1 MQNRLVKKI
10 ALTAPA
16 NALIHPVGEIGTVQ
30 IRLNRSILHK
40 TGMHTMPEPQDP
52 DHKSYSVPPVE
63 RAIKL
68 LRHIGD
74 GNTCRNLS
82 TASKTLGINRT
93 TLIRLIHTLLDARMI
108 EEIAEGAG
116 YRLGVGLI
124 SLGAQAIHGRDLV
137 HICQPILVKLCAQT
151 GMSAHL
157 GVLDGHDIVYLSRE
171 TPNTHLVSNVRAG
184 SRLPAHASSIGRA
197 ILAEIDEAGIRD
209 IFADRTLTQ
218 STEKTPVTLTA
229 IIGQAKQDRI
239 AGIAWSEGNFE
250 QGIGSCA
257 AVIRDYQGKPAGAIN
272 VSGPQHAFA
281 QETES
286 GADDIKRAV
295 ARACHQASLELGYS
309 GPGPAI

>member
-1 MQNRLVKKI
+1 MSDL
-10 ALTAPA
+10 
-16 NALIHPVGEIGTVQ
+16 
-30 IRLNRSILHK
+30 
-40 TGMHTMPEPQDP
+40 QDLA
-52 DHKSYSVPPVE
+52 HKSYSVPPVV

-124 SLGAQAIHGRDLV
+124 SLGAQAMHGRDLV
-137 HICQPILVKLCAQT
+137 HICQPILVRLCAQT
-151 GMSAHL
+151 GMSAHM
-157 GVLDGHDIVYLSRE
+157 GVLDGADIVYLSRE

-197 ILAEIDEAGIRD
+197 ILAELDESELRE
-209 IFADRTLTQ
+209 IFADRALIQ
-218 STEKTPVTLTA
+218 STEKTPMTPDA
-229 IIGQAKQDRI
+229 IIAQAREDRA
-239 AGIAWSEGNFE
+239 AGLAWSEGNFE

-257 AVIRDYQGKPAGAIN
+257 AVIRDYQGLPVGGIN
-272 VSGPQHAFA
+272 VSGPQQAFA
-281 QETES
+281 EETAS
-286 GADDIKRAV
+286 GSDAIKNAV
-295 ARACHQASLELGYS
+295 AQACRQASLELGYS
-309 GPGPAI
+309 G